1 MQTHSKKG
9 DGMTKRGGKR
19 KGAGRKPTD
28 PAKKR
33 HNRSVALTLG
43 AWERIE
49 CRAAALRKSRND
61 IIQRWAER
69 LPIL

>member
-1 MQTHSKKG
+1 M
-9 DGMTKRGGKR
+9 KRGGKR

-28 PAKKR
+28 PATKR
-33 HNRSVALTLG
+33 HNRSVALTLA

-49 CRAAALRKSRND
+49 SRAAASGRSRND
-61 IIQRWAER
+61 VIQRWAER

>member
-1 MQTHSKKG
+1 MKPN
-9 DGMTKRGGKR
+9 RGGKR
-19 KGAGRKPTD
+19 KGAGRPPTD

-33 HNRSVALTLG
+33 HNKSVALTAS

-49 CRAAALRKSRND
+49 CRASALGKSRND

>member
-1 MQTHSKKG
+1 MNG
-9 DGMTKRGGKR
+9 EKRGGKR
-19 KGAGRKPTD
+19 KGAGRKPAD

-33 HNRSVALTLG
+33 HNKSVALTLP

-49 CRAAALRKSRND
+49 CRAAASGRSRND
-61 IIQRWAER
+61 VIQRWAER